1 MEHCTYEKYYH
12 GITTLLEGGLED
24 VKTPVAKVESQGLY
38 ALFAGETF
46 VYFNRK
52 RKANGRVFLK
62 KFLIF

>member
-46 VYFNRK
+46 LFTLI
-52 RKANGRVFLK
+52 GK
-62 KFLIF
+62 KS

>member
-46 VYFNRK
+46 LVYFNRK
-52 RKANGRVFLK
+52 EKLAGGYF
-62 KFLIF
+62 